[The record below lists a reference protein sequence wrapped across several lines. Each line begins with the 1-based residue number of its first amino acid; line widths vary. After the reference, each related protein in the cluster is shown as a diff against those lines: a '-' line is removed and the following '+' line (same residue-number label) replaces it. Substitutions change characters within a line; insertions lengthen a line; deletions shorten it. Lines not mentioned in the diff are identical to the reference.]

1 MSWKLRTSIF
11 VWGGVGWLYGW
22 LVMVNGSSVGVKSV
36 PRYPTRMALVHVEGL
51 GMYLYIY
58 TACLKRKVLKK
69 RCLTWKTWIFT
80 KGTYCFERDVP
91 FTKGPYF
98 YHVLLKCTAAFR
110 SRSRQLLPLRRWMPQ
125 SGREQ
130 VSQINRIS
138 TEIRCCACINSFFDP
153 KFWCQE

>member
-1 MSWKLRTSIF
+1 
-11 VWGGVGWLYGW
+11 
-22 LVMVNGSSVGVKSV
+22 MVNGSSVGVKSV

-58 TACLKRKVLKK
+58 IYRLFKTEGPQKK

-110 SRSRQLLPLRRWMPQ
+110 SRSQQLLPLRR
-125 SGREQ
+125 
-130 VSQINRIS
+130 
-138 TEIRCCACINSFFDP
+138 
-153 KFWCQE
+153 